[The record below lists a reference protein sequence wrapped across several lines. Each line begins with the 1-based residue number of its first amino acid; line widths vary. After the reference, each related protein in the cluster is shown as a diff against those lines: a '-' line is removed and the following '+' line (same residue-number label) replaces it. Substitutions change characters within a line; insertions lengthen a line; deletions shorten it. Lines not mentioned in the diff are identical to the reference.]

1 MERTVNNE
9 EIFVLLLKSKGN
21 FKTLIK
27 KAPWVAKPV
36 LIPKGWQDD
45 LKHGSNSFE
54 SLEKDNLHNW
64 KWSWLNFYILFI
76 CLFQG
81 HKNVIFSHCNGYM
94 KIQYFLYWGQTLLD
108 LLTENVFFMTTQNI
122 FNYHEATEIMVPW
135 VSVRFKLI
143 IFQLDFMIQQGI

>member
-21 FKTLIK
+21 FKALIK

-36 LIPKGWQDD
+36 LIPQGWQDD

-54 SLEKDNLHNW
+54 SVEKDNLHNW

-81 HKNVIFSHCNGYM
+81 HKNVIFSLKLQWVYANT
-94 KIQYFLYWGQTLLD
+94 ILLILRAD
-108 LLTENVFFMTTQNI
+108 SFRLAHRERVFHDNTKHF
-122 FNYHEATEIMVPW
+122 
-135 VSVRFKLI
+135 
-143 IFQLDFMIQQGI
+143 